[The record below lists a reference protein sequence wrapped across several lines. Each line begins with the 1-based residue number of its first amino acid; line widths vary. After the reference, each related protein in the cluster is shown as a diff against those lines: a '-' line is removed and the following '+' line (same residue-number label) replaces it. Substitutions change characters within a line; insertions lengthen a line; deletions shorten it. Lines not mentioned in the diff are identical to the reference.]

1 MINFKGKLDSKSTLL
16 AKYSYRRF
24 FASWADGM
32 LFTNLRKALFV
43 TCKHLPTVM
52 DRQNPLI
59 QQLKKYGPMSPEA
72 EKDIEQK
79 INRIVKKKNDHFLKQ
94 GQLLTSYFV
103 VHKGVFRAYI
113 YRNDK
118 EVNVWFG
125 QENQIFGAI
134 MPMYASKPSPENIQF
149 LEDSEVY
156 AIAFNDLEK
165 LYKLHPELN
174 LIGRKIAEELCV
186 VLEDRITSLLTES
199 AAERYQSL
207 IKEHPNLIN
216 RINLGHIASY
226 VGVTQET
233 LSRIRKS

>member
-1 MINFKGKLDSKSTLL
+1 
-16 AKYSYRRF
+16 
-24 FASWADGM
+24 
-32 LFTNLRKALFV
+32 
-43 TCKHLPTVM
+43 M

-59 QQLKKYGPMSPEA
+59 EQLKKYGQISSVA
-72 EKDIEQK
+72 EKAIEQK
-79 INRIVKKKNDHFLKQ
+79 TKKIAKKKGAHFLKQ

-113 YRNDK
+113 YRNAK

-134 MPMYASKPSPENIQF
+134 MPMYAGKTSPENIQF
-149 LEDSEVY
+149 LEDAEVY
-156 AIAFNDLEK
+156 AIAVNDLED
-165 LYKLHPELN
+165 LYKMYPELN
-174 LIGRKIAEELCV
+174 LVGRKIAEELCT
-186 VLEDRITSLLTES
+186 VLEDRITSLLTEN
-199 AAERYQSL
+199 APERYQSL

-233 LSRIRKS
+233 LSRIRKG